1 MSNYSSIAPNRSKIL
16 LSWLAVV
23 FLTFFAGKFILNDAL
38 PYFGFEEV
46 VFGRFWMMKW
56 PLIGHITGGLIALTL
71 GPFQFWSAFRNKYLY
86 IHRWMGVGYILG
98 ILIAVISSIA
108 LSLTTGLAIH
118 WTWSLALLGLAAAWF
133 STTAMAFRF
142 ILLRRIQLHKEW
154 MIRSYVVTFAFV
166 LFRWLTSQPFYNELG
181 SFQETGPTAIWISW
195 VIPLFITEIIIQW
208 NKK

>member
-1 MSNYSSIAPNRSKIL
+1 MSNYSSIAPNRSKVL

-23 FLTFFAGKFILNDAL
+23 FLTFFAGKFILKDAL

-71 GPFQFWSAFRNKYLY
+71 GPFQFWNAFRNKYLY
-86 IHRWMGVGYILG
+86 VHRWMGVGYILG

-118 WTWSLALLGLAAAWF
+118 WTWSLALLGLAAVWF
-133 STTAMAFRF
+133 SPYFRS
-142 ILLRRIQLHKEW
+142 L
-154 MIRSYVVTFAFV
+154 
-166 LFRWLTSQPFYNELG
+166 
-181 SFQETGPTAIWISW
+181 
-195 VIPLFITEIIIQW
+195 VIPIFDFRVGSIAHLG
-208 NKK
+208 